1 MFSCI
6 DLSSLKSEDEQKV
19 EEKDRSGQDTIV
31 NLSTTSKEFQTV
43 REIITSEPDIREDK
57 VQYLSFINA

>member
-6 DLSSLKSEDEQKV
+6 DLPSLKSEDEQKV

>member
-6 DLSSLKSEDEQKV
+6 DLPFLKNEDEEKV